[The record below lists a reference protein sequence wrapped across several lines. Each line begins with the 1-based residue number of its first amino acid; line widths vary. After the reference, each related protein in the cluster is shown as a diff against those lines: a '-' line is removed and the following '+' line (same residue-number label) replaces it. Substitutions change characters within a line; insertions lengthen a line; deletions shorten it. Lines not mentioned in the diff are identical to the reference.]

1 MLCASNGGDGCEKA
15 LVLPGSRGEL
25 AGAGAGVGG
34 GEGGDAAE
42 VAGGAHGAPAL
53 EVAVADVGADGH
65 LVAVAVARP
74 ALRGLGAVGALAAGV
89 VDRLLQHRV
98 GGARL
103 AHAERRIC
111 AQTEEQLTS
120 NLTLAMGAKDL
131 CTTGCSWASE
141 LRRHAWIP
149 SISMR
154 TQLAQEQVLLGKY

>member
-1 MLCASNGGDGCEKA
+1 MQCASNGGDGCEKA

-111 AQTEEQLTS
+111 ARAEEQVTS
-120 NLTLAMGAKDL
+120 NLTLARGERSL
-131 CTTGCSWASE
+131 HNW
-141 LRRHAWIP
+141 L
-149 SISMR
+149 
-154 TQLAQEQVLLGKY
+154 QLGIRAL

>member
-1 MLCASNGGDGCEKA
+1 MCIGGGDGSEEA
-15 LVLPGSRGEL
+15 GSVLPGAGGEL
-25 AGAGAGVGG
+25 AGAGAGVGA

-131 CTTGCSWASE
+131 YTTGCSWASE
-141 LRRHAWIP
+141 LCGYAWIP
-149 SISMR
+149 TIFMR
-154 TQLAQEQVLLGKY
+154 IQLAQEQVLLGKY